1 MVKIYRNGE
10 NLGLMT
16 DSDSEETFVRDFT
29 AVFSAAM
36 KKDPKLALQPVL
48 VCFADVVAK
57 LRGYK
62 SNVRTR
68 TLIEAGIFVPDDED
82 LIAAVD
88 GHDVLKEN

>member
-10 NLGLMT
+10 NLGVMT
-16 DSDSEETFVRDFT
+16 DSDTEESFVHDFAT
-29 AVFSAAM
+29 VFNQAM
-36 KKDPKLALQPVL
+36 KKDPKIALQPIL

-82 LIAAVD
+82 LLAAVE
-88 GHDVLKEN
+88 GRDVLAS